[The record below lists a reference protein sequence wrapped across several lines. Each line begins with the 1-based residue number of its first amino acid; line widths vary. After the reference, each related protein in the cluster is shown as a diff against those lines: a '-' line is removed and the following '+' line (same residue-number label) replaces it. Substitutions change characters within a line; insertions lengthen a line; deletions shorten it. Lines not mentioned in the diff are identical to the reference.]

1 MGAQIFLF
9 IQFTTREIIIYAWQW
24 AIRKVIILTTN
35 WTSAQSFNILIW
47 KQEIRKNNITQATLN
62 NWRSTEKL
70 ISELQNK
77 TPFGR

>member
-9 IQFTTREIIIYAWQW
+9 IQFTTREIKIYAWQW

-35 WTSAQSFNILIW
+35 RTSAQSFNILIW

-62 NWRSTEKL
+62 NWPSTEKL
-70 ISELQNK
+70 ISKLQNK